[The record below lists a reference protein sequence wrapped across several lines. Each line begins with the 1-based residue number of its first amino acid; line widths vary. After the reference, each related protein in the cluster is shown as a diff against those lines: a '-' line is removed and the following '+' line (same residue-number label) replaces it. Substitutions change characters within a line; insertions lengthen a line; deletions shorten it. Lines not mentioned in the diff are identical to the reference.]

1 MENLR
6 STVNSAEHCVD
17 PARFSTIIVISPAS
31 SCKQSSIVNVTLPFD
46 CNSDVYFRV
55 FDSVSNG
62 KPLCNQR
69 IVGFG

>member
-1 MENLR
+1 LLNLR
-6 STVNSAEHCVD
+6 STFNSAEHCVD

-31 SCKQSSIVNVTLPFD
+31 SCKQSSIVNVTFPFD
-46 CNSDVYFRV
+46 CNSDEYF
-55 FDSVSNG
+55 FAFESKSNA